1 MAGITQQVPSYVHGI
16 SEQPDFMKLPGQV
29 VDLKNGIP
37 DVTRGLIK
45 RPGGKLISA
54 ITPSAGTLSW
64 FHMYHDEDDQYI
76 GNVNTSGVIQIWR
89 TSDGAVIPLD

>member
-29 VDLKNGIP
+29 VALKNGLP

-45 RPGGKLISA
+45 RPGGK
-54 ITPSAGTLSW
+54 
-64 FHMYHDEDDQYI
+64 
-76 GNVNTSGVIQIWR
+76 
-89 TSDGAVIPLD
+89 